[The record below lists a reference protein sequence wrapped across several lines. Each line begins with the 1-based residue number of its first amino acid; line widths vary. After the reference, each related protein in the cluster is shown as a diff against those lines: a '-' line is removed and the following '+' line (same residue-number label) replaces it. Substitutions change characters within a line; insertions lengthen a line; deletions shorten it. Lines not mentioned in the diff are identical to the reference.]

1 MEISRARSLLEAERV
16 RLERWLAE
24 LEAEHTDLDSD
35 GVGELSTIDQHVADA
50 ASDTFERDRVASL
63 LATARSALAEV
74 DDAVSRLEHGRYAHC
89 ASCGEVIPDERL
101 EAVPATR
108 FCTRHQG
115 FWEGSR
121 LLLDPPKGP
130 MPADVGA
137 DIEELMMGRSGGRP
151 SALPDDDELGE
162 TETGIVRQE
171 LANDETLQEDRHV
184 R

>member
-1 MEISRARSLLEAERV
+1 MESARARSLLEAERR
-16 RLERWLAE
+16 RLDRWLVE
-24 LEAEHTDLDSD
+24 LEAEHADLDGE

-50 ASDTFERDRVASL
+50 GSDTFERDRVASL
-63 LATARSALAEV
+63 LTTARRALAEV
-74 DDAVSRLEHGRYAHC
+74 DDAFTRLESGRFAHC
-89 ASCGEVIPDERL
+89 ASCGEAISDERL

-121 LLLDPPKGP
+121 LLLDPPAGP
-130 MPADVGA
+130 MPTDIGSDV
-137 DIEELMMGRSGGRP
+137 EELMMGRSGGRP

-162 TETGIVRQE
+162 SDTGIVRQE